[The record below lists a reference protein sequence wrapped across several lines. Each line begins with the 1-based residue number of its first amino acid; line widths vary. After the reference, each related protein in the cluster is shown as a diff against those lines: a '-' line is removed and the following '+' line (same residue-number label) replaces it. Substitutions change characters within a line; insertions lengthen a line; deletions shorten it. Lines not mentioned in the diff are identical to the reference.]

1 METLR
6 GKVNNEDTDSLNYY
20 FSQFFHREAMKSLE
34 DGFHKFENQEDAYEY
49 LYINTDYGLT
59 HMGKSLTLTYGVN
72 GDSDRE

>member
-6 GKVNNEDTDSLNYY
+6 GKVNNEDTDALNYY

-49 LYINTDYGLT
+49 LYINTDLWTDSYGQIIDLNLW
-59 HMGKSLTLTYGVN
+59 S
-72 GDSDRE
+72 